1 MLHGAPFTYQ
11 VLFAK
16 MCFYGVYSDQRKLQ
30 STSPLTYGIFAGPL
44 NVEETIQKL
53 DLQLIYLWKVH
64 SLDYYAAKEN
74 ADPMFYALRQTS
86 ERKIRGIRPEEGEQ
100 SSDLHGT
107 ISIQESTRLEKSTKH
122 NKLQSQTKNLLT
134 RNSFE
139 RE

>member
-1 MLHGAPFTYQ
+1 MPFISQ
-11 VLFAK
+11 VLFVQV
-16 MCFYGVYSDQRKLQ
+16 CFYGVYLDQWKLLP
-30 STSPLTYGIFAGPL
+30 TSLLTYGIIAGPL

-100 SSDLHGT
+100 SSDLQGE
-107 ISIQESTRLEKSTKH
+107 ISLSYCRDLERL
-122 NKLQSQTKNLLT
+122 
-134 RNSFE
+134 
-139 RE
+139 